1 VRFVVFGAGAIG
13 GVLGA
18 RLHQGGHDVTLIA
31 RGEHHA
37 AIRRDGLTLE
47 TPDERVTLPIAA
59 VDDPAAVDWRGDEVV
74 LLATKT
80 QDSAGA
86 LGALRAVAPAGVA
99 VVCVQNGIENER
111 LALRLFADV
120 YGAVVM
126 SPTAHMEPGVVQGYG
141 TKLSGV
147 IDLGR
152 YPTGV
157 DERAR
162 EIAHAIASSHYDSEA
177 RPDIMRFKYAKLI
190 LNLTNVI
197 TAVCERGVERDE
209 LIERVGEEGATVL
222 DAAGIDHAAGDVD
235 DVIGRWERYGVRDI
249 GGSSRRGSSTWQ
261 SIARG
266 ASAIETDYLNGEI
279 VLIARMHG
287 VPAPLN
293 QALCEL
299 GALHARERRS
309 PETLPVHEVIERA
322 KVPQWTS

>member
-1 VRFVVFGAGAIG
+1 MRFVVFGAGAIG

-18 RLHQGGHDVTLIA
+18 RLYQGGHDVTLIA

-47 TPDERVTLPIAA
+47 TPDERVTLPI
-59 VDDPAAVDWRGDEVV
+59 PAALHPGAIDWRGGEVV
-74 LLATKT
+74 MLATKT

-86 LGALRAVAPAGVA
+86 LADLRAAAPSGVA
-99 VVCVQNGIENER
+99 VVCVQNGVENER

-120 YGAVVM
+120 YAAVVM

-162 EIAHAIASSHYDSEA
+162 EIAHTIASSHYDSDA
-177 RPDIMRFKYAKLI
+177 RPDIMRFKYAKLVV
-190 LNLTNVI
+190 NLGNAASAI
-197 TAVCERGVERDE
+197 CEPGAAREE
-209 LIERVGEEGATVL
+209 LIDRVKEEGLAAL

-235 DVIGRWERYGVRDI
+235 DVLGRWERYGVRDI
-249 GGSSRRGSSTWQ
+249 GGTPRHGSSTWQ

-279 VLIARMHG
+279 VLLGRLHG
-287 VPAPLN
+287 VATPLN

-299 GALHARERRS
+299 AGDHLRQRRP
-309 PETLPVHEVIERA
+309 PETL
-322 KVPQWTS
+322 VPRHVFEHANVAWTS